1 MKTRITELLKIEFPV
16 LQGGMAWVSNASL
29 AAAVSNA
36 GGLGIIAAGNA
47 PAEWVEEQI
56 ILAKK
61 LTNKPFGVNVM
72 LLSPFA
78 EQVVEVVYRHKI
90 SVVTT
95 GAGNPAKYI
104 NQLKEN
110 NTIVIPV
117 IPSCAIARKVERSGA
132 DAVVAEGTE
141 SGGHVGELT
150 TMALVPQVVD
160 SVSIPVIAA
169 GGIADGRGIA
179 AAFSL
184 GADGVQ
190 IGTRFIC
197 STECTVS
204 DEYKNLI
211 IKARDRDTLLTG
223 KFTGHPVRC
232 IKSKFSRT
240 LVKMESEGVTIE
252 EFEKMG
258 TGSLRKAVEG
268 CVDEG
273 TFMSGQISGL
283 ISQIKPCKEIIDE
296 LMSETSMTINKL
308 YSLLR
313 SN

>member
-1 MKTRITELLKIEFPV
+1 MNTKITKLLNIEYPV

-47 PAEWVEEQI
+47 PASWVLEQI
-56 ILAKK
+56 QEVRKM
-61 LTNKPFGVNVM
+61 TDKPFGVNVM

-78 EQVVEVVYRHKI
+78 EEVMETVYQERVP
-90 SVVTT
+90 VVTT

-104 NQLKEN
+104 ERLKSVGS
-110 NTIVIPV
+110 IVIPV
-117 IPSCAIARKVERSGA
+117 VPSCSIAKKMEKSGA
-132 DAVVAEGTE
+132 DAVIAEGTE

-150 TMALVPQVVD
+150 TMVLVPQVV
-160 SVSIPVIAA
+160 STVSIPVIAA

-184 GADGVQ
+184 GAEGVQ

-204 DEYKNLI
+204 EEYKKMI
-211 IKARDRDTLLTG
+211 IKAKDRDTILTG
-223 KFTGHPVRC
+223 RITGHPVRC
-232 IKSKFSRT
+232 LKSNFSRA
-240 LVKMESEGVTIE
+240 LMEYEKEGISIE
-252 EFEKMG
+252 EFEKLG

-268 CVDEG
+268 DVNEG

-283 ISQIKPCKEIIDE
+283 INDIKPCREIILN
-296 LMSETSMTINKL
+296 LMEETSMVVKNL
-308 YSLLR
+308 QR
-313 SN
+313 F